1 MESVRTES
9 KHLST
14 NTASGTLVAIKQH
27 LLANHELSRLPISSR
42 RGAGN
47 TWSST
52 GGIAIRG
59 QHNMNSNSILPA
71 SSSGRNGCSKKAK
84 PVRHHIKISIEDLNW
99 TRAQKSCVQQLWL
112 DCCAV
117 EQFGKQLRKLETN
130 LSDKSFRIAKTT
142 LEKQG
147 LFKFEPIVELS
158 SSGRT
163 KVIDGK
169 LKTCTATITS
179 TYKKDMNFE
188 KKIISSSLVANT
200 GRK

>member
-1 MESVRTES
+1 M
-9 KHLST
+9 
-14 NTASGTLVAIKQH
+14 
-27 LLANHELSRLPISSR
+27 
-42 RGAGN
+42 
-47 TWSST
+47 
-52 GGIAIRG
+52 
-59 QHNMNSNSILPA
+59 
-71 SSSGRNGCSKKAK
+71 
-84 PVRHHIKISIEDLNW
+84 
-99 TRAQKSCVQQLWL
+99 
-112 DCCAV
+112 
-117 EQFGKQLRKLETN
+117 
-130 LSDKSFRIAKTT
+130 SDKSFRIAKTT